1 MTGLTKLSNKFAN
14 DFSMSFCRTAVV
26 QNRRYEVVVNSSK
39 VPYDIKISKIC
50 IYVQRFP
57 IKCLSRDN
65 FPKVLRTEATHA
77 NLMKSYIVSFF
88 YIWLPEF

>member
-1 MTGLTKLSNKFAN
+1 MQS
-14 DFSMSFCRTAVV
+14 
-26 QNRRYEVVVNSSK
+26 RRYEVVVNSSK

-50 IYVQRFP
+50 IYIERFP

-65 FPKVLRTEATHA
+65 FPKVLRAEATHA

>member
-1 MTGLTKLSNKFAN
+1 MQS
-14 DFSMSFCRTAVV
+14 
-26 QNRRYEVVVNSSK
+26 RRYEVVVNSSK
-39 VPYDIKISKIC
+39 VPYDKKISKIC
-50 IYVQRFP
+50 IYIYIYRERFP

-77 NLMKSYIVSFF
+77 NLIKSYIVPFF